1 MGETSETSASSA
13 AAEAMR
19 LDVSGSAGAVI
30 AAAAVEAAARS
41 LDLPDADA
49 ARLRAATEEL
59 CDATVARG
67 FDHPADA
74 RLTVTLLSDADEI
87 FLRVDDHG
95 FPRDLGEGGD
105 DSPIAR
111 LRALGAVDEVRQQQR
126 GRAGHRTELV
136 KKRPRV
142 DVRDP
147 LRAAD
152 APDAPADAGAPEV
165 DPDTPITVRF
175 MAPGEA
181 MAFSQCVY
189 RCYGYSYD
197 ADFVYQPDT
206 VEAMMR
212 EGTMRSV
219 IGLTPTGEIVGH
231 LALMLDGAGD
241 VVGEAGQAVVDP
253 RYRSHHLFTTLKQY
267 LADWATGTGMLG
279 IFSEATAAHPYS
291 QKANLALGAHETG
304 FLLGYIPAEV
314 SYTAIKEDEQGRRQ
328 SVALFYL
335 QTNAAPERAVH
346 APPTYREL
354 LERMYATN
362 RLARTFAPAGGGVQ
376 PTDAL
381 PARTQLDER
390 LRTDHNQAVL
400 TVTVIGTDFADV
412 VHTRLRS
419 LCLNKI
425 DIVYLDVRLGDPAGA
440 AVGTVLN
447 DLGFFFGG
455 MFPERNDGD
464 VLRYQ
469 YLNNV
474 EADPSDVSVASD
486 FGRELLDFI
495 WQRKDLVTR

>member
-1 MGETSETSASSA
+1 MGTTSETSASSA
-13 AAEAMR
+13 AHEALR
-19 LDVSGSAGAVI
+19 LEVTGAAGATI
-30 AAAAVEAAARS
+30 AAAAVEAAARA
-41 LDLPDADA
+41 LDLPDDDA
-49 ARLRAATEEL
+49 ARLGAATDEL
-59 CDATVARG
+59 CTATIARG
-67 FDHPADA
+67 FEHAAEA
-74 RLTVTLLSDADEI
+74 RLTVSVLSDADEI
-87 FLRVDDHG
+87 FLRVDDQG
-95 FPRDLGEGGD
+95 FPRDLGEGGA
-105 DSPIAR
+105 DSPITR
-111 LRALGAVDEVRQQQR
+111 MRALDAVDEVRQQQR

-136 KKRPRV
+136 KRRPRH

-147 LRAAD
+147 RRTAGTLEPAGVDAD
-152 APDAPADAGAPEV
+152 APPV

-175 MAPGEA
+175 MTPDEA

-197 ADFVYQPDT
+197 ADFVYQPET
-206 VEAMMR
+206 VEAMLR

-219 IGLTPTGEIVGH
+219 IGCTPTGEIVGH
-231 LALMLDGAGD
+231 LALMLDGPD
-241 VVGEAGQAVVDP
+241 DRVGEAGQAVVDP
-253 RYRSHHLFTTLKQY
+253 RYRSHHLFTTLKRY
-267 LADWATGTGMLG
+267 LADWASGAGMLG

-335 QTNAAPERAVH
+335 ATNAAPDRAVH
-346 APPTYREL
+346 APPAYRML
-354 LERMYATN
+354 LEQLYVTN
-362 RLARTFAPAGGGVQ
+362 GLARTFAPATATAA
-376 PTDAL
+376 PL
-381 PARTQLDER
+381 PGHTELDER

-400 TVTVIGTDFADV
+400 TVNVIGADFAEV

-419 LCLNKI
+419 LCLNHV

-440 AVGTVLN
+440 GAGATLN
-447 DLGFFFGG
+447 ELGFFFGG
-455 MFPERNDGD
+455 VFPERSEGD

-495 WQRKDLVTR
+495 WHRKDVVTR

>member
-1 MGETSETSASSA
+1 MGTNSETSASSA
-13 AAEAMR
+13 ASEAMR
-19 LDVSGSAGAVI
+19 LEVTGIAGAAI
-30 AAAAVEAAARS
+30 AAAAVEAAARG
-41 LDLPDADA
+41 LQLPDPEA
-49 ARLRAATEEL
+49 ARLRTATQEL
-59 CDATVARG
+59 CTATIAGG
-67 FDHPADA
+67 FDHPAQA
-74 RLTVTLLSDADEI
+74 RLTVTVLSDADEI
-87 FLRVDDHG
+87 FLRVDDQG

-105 DSPIAR
+105 DSPITR

-136 KKRPRV
+136 KRRPRV

-147 LRAAD
+147 LRTAGAAD
-152 APDAPADAGAPEV
+152 PQPTDADAPEV
-165 DPDTPITVRF
+165 DPDSPITVRF
-175 MAPGEA
+175 MTPGEA

-197 ADFVYQPDT
+197 ADFVYQPET
-206 VEAMMR
+206 VEAMLR

-219 IGLTPTGEIVGH
+219 IGCTPTGEIVGH
-231 LALMLDGAGD
+231 LALTLDGPAD
-241 VVGEAGQAVVDP
+241 RVGEAGQAVVDP
-253 RYRSHHLFTTLKQY
+253 RYRSHHLFTTLKRR

-314 SYTAIKEDEQGRRQ
+314 GYTAIKEDEQGRRQ

-335 QTNAAPERAVH
+335 ATNAAPDRVVH
-346 APPTYREL
+346 APSAYREL
-354 LERMYATN
+354 LERMYTTN
-362 RLARTFAPAGGGVQ
+362 GLSRAFAAPEGVV
-376 PTDAL
+376 L
-381 PARTQLDER
+381 PAETQLDER

-400 TVTVIGTDFADV
+400 TVNVIGADFAEV
-412 VHTRLRS
+412 VHARLRS
-419 LCLNKI
+419 LCLNRV

-440 AVGTVLN
+440 PVGSTLN
-447 DLGFFFGG
+447 ELGFFFGG
-455 MFPERNDGD
+455 VFPERNDGD

-486 FGRELLDFI
+486 FGRDLLDFI
-495 WQRKDLVTR
+495 WHRKDAVTR

>member
-1 MGETSETSASSA
+1 MGTTSETSASSA
-13 AAEAMR
+13 ASEAMR
-19 LDVSGSAGAVI
+19 LEVTGTAGAAI
-30 AAAAVEAAARS
+30 AAAAVEAAARA
-41 LDLPDADA
+41 LNLPDAEA
-49 ARLRAATEEL
+49 ARLRAATDEL
-59 CDATVARG
+59 CNATIARG
-67 FDHPADA
+67 FDRPADA
-74 RLTVTLLSDADEI
+74 RLTVTVLSDADEI
-87 FLRVDDHG
+87 FLRVDDQG

-105 DSPIAR
+105 DSPIMR
-111 LRALGAVDEVRQQQR
+111 LRALGAVDEVRQRQR

-136 KKRPRV
+136 KRRPRV

-147 LRAAD
+147 RRAAGEAD
-152 APDAPADAGAPEV
+152 PEPDADATPQV
-165 DPDTPITVRF
+165 DPDTPIRVRF
-175 MAPGEA
+175 MDPGEA

-206 VEAMMR
+206 VEAMLR

-219 IGLTPTGEIVGH
+219 IGCTPTGEIVGH

-241 VVGEAGQAVVDP
+241 RVGEAGQAVVDP
-253 RYRSHHLFTTLKQY
+253 RYRSHHLFTTLKRY
-267 LADWATGTGMLG
+267 LADWASGTGMLG

-314 SYTAIKEDEQGRRQ
+314 SYTAIKEDERGRRQ

-335 QTNAAPERAVH
+335 ATNAAPGRVVY
-346 APPTYREL
+346 PPPVYRGL

-362 RLARTFAPAGGGVQ
+362 GLTRTFGEAGDAAQPAE
-376 PTDAL
+376 T
-381 PARTQLDER
+381 RIDER

-400 TVTVIGTDFADV
+400 SVQIIGADFADV

-419 LCLNKI
+419 LCLNRV

-440 AVGTVLN
+440 AVGAVLN
-447 DLGFFFGG
+447 ELGFFFGG
-455 MFPERNDGD
+455 VFPERNDGD

-495 WQRKDLVTR
+495 WHRKDAVTR

>member
-1 MGETSETSASSA
+1 VGTTSETSASSA

-19 LDVSGSAGAVI
+19 LEVTGTAGPAI
-30 AAAAVEAAARS
+30 AAAAVEAAART
-41 LDLPDADA
+41 LNLPDPEA
-49 ARLRAATEEL
+49 ARLRAATDEL
-59 CDATVARG
+59 CNATIARG
-67 FDHPADA
+67 FEHPTEA
-74 RLTVTLLSDADEI
+74 RLTVTVLSDADEI
-87 FLRVDDHG
+87 FLRVDDQG

-105 DSPIAR
+105 DSPITR

-136 KKRPRV
+136 KRRPRV

-147 LRAAD
+147 RRAAGEAD
-152 APDAPADAGAPEV
+152 PEPDATVTPQV

-206 VEAMMR
+206 IEAMLR

-219 IGLTPTGEIVGH
+219 IGCTPTGEIVGH

-241 VVGEAGQAVVDP
+241 RVGEAGQAVVDP
-253 RYRSHHLFTTLKQY
+253 RYRSHHLFTTLKRY
-267 LADWATGTGMLG
+267 LADWAAGAGMLG

-335 QTNAAPERAVH
+335 ATNAAPDRVVYS
-346 APPTYREL
+346 PPAYRGL
-354 LERMYATN
+354 LERMYTAN
-362 RLARTFAPAGGGVQ
+362 GLARSFAP
-376 PTDAL
+376 PTEVAL
-381 PARTQLDER
+381 PAETRLDER

-400 TVTVIGTDFADV
+400 TVNVVGTDFAEV

-419 LCLNKI
+419 LCLNHV
-425 DIVYLDVRLGDPAGA
+425 DIVYLDLRLGDPAGA
-440 AVGTVLN
+440 AVGTTLN
-447 DLGFFFGG
+447 ELGFFLGG
-455 MFPERNDGD
+455 VFPERNDGD

-486 FGRELLDFI
+486 LGRELLDFI
-495 WQRKDLVTR
+495 WHRRDAVTR